1 MELNITMIVALGLLG
16 AAATYLVILFK
27 RGKTKEIYSI
37 VKALVDEAEIK
48 FGSGTGVLKY
58 QYVVGKLY
66 SVLPGYVKLFI
77 SDRLL
82 DIWIETA
89 VNELQEH
96 LEKKIEKEESKQI
109 KNDETKIM
117 LYRKLGILTGLLAA
131 IILI

>member
-1 MELNITMIVALGLLG
+1 MELNIIMTVALGLLG
-16 AAATYLVILFK
+16 AAAAYLIVLFK

-37 VKALVDEAEIK
+37 IKALVDEAEVK

-82 DIWIETA
+82 DFWIETA
-89 VNELQEH
+89 VDELQKY
-96 LEKKIEKEESKQI
+96 LENKIEEEV
-109 KNDETKIM
+109 
-117 LYRKLGILTGLLAA
+117 
-131 IILI
+131 